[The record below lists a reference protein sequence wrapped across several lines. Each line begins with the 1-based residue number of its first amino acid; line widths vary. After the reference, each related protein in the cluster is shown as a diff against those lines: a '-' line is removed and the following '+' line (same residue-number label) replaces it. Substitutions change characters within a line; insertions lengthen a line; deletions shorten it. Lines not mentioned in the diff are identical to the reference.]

1 MRLMGRPVSNGR
13 DGGSRASAGQ
23 QEPGVSGEGRQ
34 EPEVRVSAHG
44 LSPCRDPCLFIVGY
58 VMQVLREQRLENRL
72 GKSIPL
78 QIRFEDSNIF
88 SGETV
93 NVSSRGLS
101 CRVPCYVPPFSRL
114 SIDMDMPL
122 PSRGLETLQMDA
134 LVVRTE
140 KCPDNARQGD
150 HVLGLFFLKLDQEKA
165 ILMNEFL
172 DGLDGA
178 DKDAMIPVN
187 NKNKLPKKTC
197 LGSEFN
203 PQGFLQDFK
212 LTRLDRLTCLGELSS
227 VLAHEI
233 KNPLACLA
241 GSLQVL
247 GEEIKGLYPSE
258 DLFSELFSQIDR
270 IDSVVDHLLQFST
283 TEAPQ
288 RTLVRVEDVIDNTL
302 QLLGGKL
309 KEKNIQVDLCHG
321 DDQPLISADKRML
334 QQAFLNVV
342 DNIVGSMERNGR
354 FSINTHWTD
363 KAPVCNR
370 ASCECFTR
378 ESNNGISVVMMDSKF
393 IGKSKKES
401 MMPLSLADRKKHGL
415 NLSLT
420 QQIIEQHNGNVFVP
434 APSEKSS
441 VLLVTLP
448 L

>member
-1 MRLMGRPVSNGR
+1 
-13 DGGSRASAGQ
+13 
-23 QEPGVSGEGRQ
+23 
-34 EPEVRVSAHG
+34 
-44 LSPCRDPCLFIVGY
+44 
-58 VMQVLREQRLENRL
+58 MQALREQRLENRL

-78 QIRFEDSNIF
+78 QICFEDSNIF

-114 SIDMDMPL
+114 SINMDMSL
-122 PSRGLETLQMDA
+122 PSRGLESLQMDA

-165 ILMNEFL
+165 ALMNEFL
-172 DGLDGA
+172 GDLDGA
-178 DKDAMIPVN
+178 DKDATIPAAH
-187 NKNKLPKKTC
+187 KNDNRPNGSC

-212 LTRLDRLTCLGELSS
+212 LTRLDKLASLGELSS

-247 GEEIKGLYPSE
+247 GDEIKELYPSE

-270 IDSVVDHLLQFST
+270 IDNVVDHLLQFST
-283 TEAPQ
+283 TETPQ
-288 RTLVRVEDVIDNTL
+288 RTLVKIEDVINSTL
-302 QLLGGKL
+302 QLLRGKL

-321 DDQPLISADKRML
+321 VDQPLVSADVRML
-334 QQAFLNVV
+334 RQAFLNVLV
-342 DNIVGSMERNGR
+342 NIVDSMERDGR
-354 FSINTHWTD
+354 FCINTHWTD
-363 KAPVCNR
+363 KAPVCKK
-370 ASCECFTR
+370 AACECFTR

-393 IGKSKKES
+393 MGKSKKES
-401 MMPLSLADRKKHGL
+401 MMPLSLAERKKHGL

-434 APSEKSS
+434 DPSEKSS